1 MTISALALHSFD
13 ELKQLAI
20 NIVAS
25 KDDQGVYESAD
36 VVRFYEGQSDLQ
48 KPEATILEEFK
59 KRLSEMKMLDIG
71 VGAGRT
77 SIHFAFLA
85 KEYLGIDYSNKMI
98 TACLKQFPNLSS
110 KISFLTSDA
119 RTMNRFANGTFDFI
133 LFSFN
138 GIDYMSHK
146 ERIKTIGEIRRVLR
160 SGGYF
165 CFSTHNL
172 NFQLEKSVICLSK
185 HPSELAT
192 NIFQILRL
200 RLLNSNEAWEAM
212 RKSSRKRAHVMIND
226 GAMNFRLRTYYI
238 TPVEQLKQL
247 SELGFAKTKMYSLT
261 SGMEFRNLDNSI
273 DQWIYYL
280 AQVS

>member
-1 MTISALALHSFD
+1 MTISALALHSLD

-20 NIVAS
+20 NIIES

-36 VVRFYEGQSDLQ
+36 VVQFYEGQFDLQ
-48 KPEATILEEFK
+48 KPEAIILEKFK
-59 KRLSEMKMLDIG
+59 KQLPEMKMLDIG

-98 TACLKQFPNLSS
+98 KACLKQFHNSS
-110 KISFLTSDA
+110 RKISFLTSDA
-119 RTMNRFANGTFDFI
+119 RIMNRFANGVFDFI

-138 GIDYMSHK
+138 GIDYMSNE
-146 ERIKTIGEIRRVLR
+146 ERIRTIGEIRRVLKP
-160 SGGYF
+160 GGYF

-172 NFQLEKSVICLSK
+172 NFHLEKSIIRLSK
-185 HPSELAT
+185 HPLELAT
-192 NIFQILRL
+192 NIFQILQL
-200 RLLNSNEAWEAM
+200 RLLNNNEAWKAV

-238 TPVEQLKQL
+238 TPSEQLKQL
-247 SELGFAKTKMYSLT
+247 NELGFAKTKMYSLT
-261 SGMEFRNLDNSI
+261 SGMEFTNLDNSI